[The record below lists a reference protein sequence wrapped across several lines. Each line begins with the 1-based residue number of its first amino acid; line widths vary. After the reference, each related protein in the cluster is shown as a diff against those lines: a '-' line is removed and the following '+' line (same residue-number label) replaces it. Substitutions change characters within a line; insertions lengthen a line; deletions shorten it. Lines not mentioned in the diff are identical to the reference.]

1 MWSFISSAIG
11 ALAQNAN
18 TQNAINANKE
28 SQAENRE
35 WNLNLAKMQNQWSID
50 QWNRENSYNSP
61 AAYRARLKAAGMN
74 PDLAYGGVTGQSAAS
89 PAMTSGQGS
98 QPVDNSLL
106 AQKMTAMNIASVALD
121 NKLKAAQIQGV
132 KEENKGKSLDNRLKS
147 REVSTEDALSMLLG
161 SSLGSDTQMM
171 ASKLPFRAYQEYM
184 RLVREETDQSNAVAD
199 NDLKLLDKRSKQLDN
214 YIKQESA
221 QSLIDEIKQ
230 KLRISKNEAEFL
242 TKTLALRIQGF
253 EDEQTVKRFD
263 AIMSDPDLLEQLPS
277 GFPAVV
283 KLLRLI
289 LGK

>member
-1 MWSFISSAIG
+1 MWNFISSAIG
-11 ALAQNAN
+11 TLAQNAN
-18 TQNAINANKE
+18 IQNAINANKE

-35 WNLNLAKMQNQWSID
+35 WNLNLAKMQNQWNID

-106 AQKMTAMNIASVALD
+106 AQKMTALNIASAALD
-121 NKLKAAQIQGV
+121 NKLKTAQIQGV

-161 SSLGSDTQMM
+161 SSLDPETQMI
-171 ASKLPFRAYQEYM
+171 ASKLPFRAYREFM
-184 RLVREETDQSNAVAD
+184 RLVREETDRTNAVAD

-214 YIKQESA
+214 HIKEESA

-242 TKTLALRIQGF
+242 TKTLALRIQGLKY
-253 EDEQTVKRFD
+253 DQTVKRFD

-277 GFPAVV
+277 GFPAIV

>member
-1 MWSFISSAIG
+1 MWNFISSAIG
-11 ALAQNAN
+11 AFAQNAN

-50 QWNRENSYNSP
+50 QWNRENFYNSP

-106 AQKMTAMNIASVALD
+106 AQKMTAMNIASAALD
-121 NKLKAAQIQGV
+121 NKLKAVQIQGV

-161 SSLGSDTQMM
+161 SALGSDTQMM
-171 ASKLPFRAYQEYM
+171 ASKLPFRADQEDM
-184 RLVREETDQSNAVAD
+184 RLVRTEKEQSYAVAD
-199 NDLKLLDKRSKQLDN
+199 NVLKLLDKRSKQLDN
-214 YIKQESA
+214 YRKQESA
-221 QSLIDEIKQ
+221 
-230 KLRISKNEAEFL
+230 
-242 TKTLALRIQGF
+242 LAFFFFSSRRRH
-253 EDEQTVKRFD
+253 TR
-263 AIMSDPDLLEQLPS
+263 S
-277 GFPAVV
+277 
-283 KLLRLI
+283 
-289 LGK
+289 

>member
-1 MWSFISSAIG
+1 MWNFISSAIG

-35 WNLNLAKMQNQWSID
+35 WNLNLAKMQNQWSIA

-74 PDLAYGGVTGQSAAS
+74 PDFAYGGVTGQSAAS

-98 QPVDNSLL
+98 QPVDNSLF
-106 AQKMTAMNIASVALD
+106 AQKMTALNIASAALD
-121 NKLKAAQIQGV
+121 NKLKVAQIQGV

-171 ASKLPFRAYQEYM
+171 ASKLP
-184 RLVREETDQSNAVAD
+184 
-199 NDLKLLDKRSKQLDN
+199 
-214 YIKQESA
+214 
-221 QSLIDEIKQ
+221 
-230 KLRISKNEAEFL
+230 
-242 TKTLALRIQGF
+242 
-253 EDEQTVKRFD
+253 
-263 AIMSDPDLLEQLPS
+263 
-277 GFPAVV
+277 
-283 KLLRLI
+283 
-289 LGK
+289 

>member
-1 MWSFISSAIG
+1 MWNFISSAIG

-18 TQNAINANKE
+18 THNAINANKE

-132 KEENKGKSLDNRLKS
+132 KEENEGKSLDNRLKS

-161 SSLGSDTQMM
+161 SSLGSDTVMM